1 MEKKTIL
8 WKTERGLNNSFRKV
22 CNILAPVGTQG
33 IRILCQQW
41 SPWAGRTE
49 CTNSLPPL
57 MVHQALNLGP
67 WNNKYR
73 DVWKVE
79 KVKAKAVKRLR
90 QKGGCHSSVHEK
102 WVLGRKFL
110 TEFAVHQ
117 MAPLSGEANK
127 SKFCVPNAY
136 WNESSALIS

>member
-1 MEKKTIL
+1 
-8 WKTERGLNNSFRKV
+8 
-22 CNILAPVGTQG
+22 
-33 IRILCQQW
+33 
-41 SPWAGRTE
+41 
-49 CTNSLPPL
+49 

-79 KVKAKAVKRLR
+79 KEKAKAVKRLR

-117 MAPLSGEANK
+117 MAPLSGEANQ
-127 SKFCVPNAY
+127 SKFCVPNTY